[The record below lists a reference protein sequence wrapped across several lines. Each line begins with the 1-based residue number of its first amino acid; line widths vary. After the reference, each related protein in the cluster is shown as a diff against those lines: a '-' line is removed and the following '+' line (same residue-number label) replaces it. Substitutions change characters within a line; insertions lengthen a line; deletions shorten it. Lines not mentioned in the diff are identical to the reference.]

1 MNTIPLNEYWL
12 NIQFFPDLFLSV
24 HWIEQI
30 FAGIR
35 LMFNKSKTP
44 HTHNWNLSCMTIS
57 NKVKNVF
64 EIRNVNFTLLAKLKF
79 ILRMANKSFI
89 FYNHKDLSK
98 KEKNPLGIL
107 YRNMEIFH
115 NCENWNI
122 SSKTG
127 KLFHRRNYTLQ
138 AGGISLYILKCLFL
152 ILVAYTKA
160 I

>member
-1 MNTIPLNEYWL
+1 MKTIPLNEYWL

-57 NKVKNVF
+57 NKVKKVF
-64 EIRNVNFTLLAKLKF
+64 EIRNVNFTLFCKTE
-79 ILRMANKSFI
+79 IYSQNGQQI
-89 FYNHKDLSK
+89 FHFLQPQRPFKERK
-98 KEKNPLGIL
+98 KTAWNLVL

-127 KLFHRRNYTLQ
+127 KLFHRRN
-138 AGGISLYILKCLFL
+138 
-152 ILVAYTKA
+152 
-160 I
+160 